1 MKYTIV
7 FLLVFSFFWSC
18 TKNRNQNLKQ
28 SQIKA
33 KDIVIIFKNAPE
45 KKKIETPIGVGYSV
59 FFERLAS
66 YFDQYDEIKL
76 NPKRGVIA
84 DTIKLNPKRDEIE
97 LIVEDGKYDFFHYL
111 LKKGDT
117 LILDYQGSLPTAHL
131 KDSDASAINYDVF
144 IYDQLKKEYS
154 EKIKFLYPLPF
165 VAFLKDDNVI
175 KYTTRFNTFKRETGE
190 RMISDLAIESH
201 ILDSLYDVN
210 QILKEDYQ
218 YRKKNIALYKFFYKL
233 EVNNLQAKTID
244 SLIKQSDSLIF
255 MRLYRNLLERIIKEK
270 FAPRTNNNSS
280 ADNRIIF
287 DSILNSNNIPDFTK
301 KYLLYNNLREI
312 IKNYSS
318 EDFSAYYD
326 KFKVAVTD
334 SLLINYINEKYLV
347 DFSSSK
353 TETKNVLFGTLE
365 KEKLQLD
372 NLLKDNEGKLI
383 YVDFWASWCA
393 PCRAAMPNSKVLR
406 EKFSDRGV
414 VFLYISIDTDLHE
427 WINASKEEGFLNYKN
442 NLIALNYPEAELY
455 RNLTLRTIPRY
466 LIYDKRGILTYK
478 NALAPNNE
486 QTEILLEKLLME
498 N

>member
-1 MKYTIV
+1 M
-7 FLLVFSFFWSC
+7 VFSFFWSC
-18 TKNRNQNLKQ
+18 TNNRKQNFEQ
-28 SQIKA
+28 SRVKTE
-33 KDIVIIFKNAPE
+33 DIIIIFKNAPK

-66 YFDQYDEIKL
+66 YFDQYEEIIL
-76 NPKRGVIA
+76 NPKRGVIV
-84 DTIKLNPKRDEIE
+84 DTIKLNPKRDVIE
-97 LIVEDGKYDFFHYL
+97 LIVEDGKYDFLHYL

-117 LILDYQGSLPTAHL
+117 LILDYQGNLPTAYL
-131 KDSDASAINYDVF
+131 KDSNASAINYDVF
-144 IYDQLKKEYS
+144 IYDQFKEEYS

-165 VAFLKDDNVI
+165 VEFLKDDNVSR
-175 KYTTRFNTFKRETGE
+175 YTKRFNTFKRETGE
-190 RMISDLAIESH
+190 RMIGNLTIESN

-210 QILKEDYQ
+210 QISKEDYQ
-218 YRKKNIALYKFFYKL
+218 YRKKNIALYRVFYKL
-233 EVNNLQAKTID
+233 ELNNLQAKTID

-255 MRLYRNLLERIIKEK
+255 MRLYRNLLGRIIKEK
-270 FAPRTNNNSS
+270 FARKFAPGTNNNSS
-280 ADNRIIF
+280 ADSRIIF
-287 DSILNSNNIPDFTK
+287 DSVLNSNNIPDFTK
-301 KYLLYNNLREI
+301 KHLLYNNLREI

-326 KFKVAVTD
+326 KFKGVVTD
-334 SLLINYINEKYLV
+334 STLINYINEKYLV

-353 TETKNVLFGTLE
+353 TETKNVLFSTLE

-393 PCRAAMPNSKVLR
+393 PCRAAMSNSKVLR

-414 VFLYISIDTDLHE
+414 VFLYISIDSDLHE
-427 WINASKEEGFLNYKN
+427 WINASKEEGLLNYKN

-455 RNLTLRTIPRY
+455 RNITLRTIPRY
-466 LIYDKRGILTYK
+466 LIYDKRGILAYK
-478 NALAPNNE
+478 NAPAPNSE
-486 QTEILLEKLLME
+486 QIENLLEKLLME